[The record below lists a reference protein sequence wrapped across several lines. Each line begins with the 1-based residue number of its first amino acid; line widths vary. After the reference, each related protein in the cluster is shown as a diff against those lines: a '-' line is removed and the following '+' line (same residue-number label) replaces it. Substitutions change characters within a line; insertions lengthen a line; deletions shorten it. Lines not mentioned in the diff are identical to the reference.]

1 MAITPSTSIA
11 GTYTVSY
18 TIAASGGC
26 AALIKTRTVTIV
38 AAPSASISYA
48 GSPFCKTITSAQS
61 VTQTG
66 TTGGTYYS
74 TTGLS
79 INASTGAITPSAS
92 TAGTYTVV
100 YTIAASGGCAAISTT
115 TTVTITTAKA
125 ATISYTGS
133 PWCKT
138 ITTSRT
144 VTRIGSSGGTYSAIP
159 SGLFIS
165 TMSGSIKPNLSAPGT
180 YTVSYTLAAT
190 GGCAAVI
197 ATATVTITAAPT
209 ASIGYAGSPFCQTIT
224 TAQSVTQTGTANGT
238 YSSTAAGLSISSS
251 TGAITPSTS
260 TLGTY
265 TVKYT
270 IAASGGCAALI
281 KTTTVAITN
290 CQGMILN
297 NTISEHTNAVE
308 IEDLIL
314 EDSNSNL
321 VQEAV
326 AEWKVVFDRNPFERT
341 FKLAIENELSTR
353 LEVQILSSSGQLLS
367 TRYVAIDDLGET
379 QFGEDLTPGVYFV
392 LVKQGNNRQ
401 TLRMIKY

>member
-1 MAITPSTSIA
+1 MPE
-11 GTYTVSY
+11 
-18 TIAASGGC
+18 
-26 AALIKTRTVTIV
+26 V
-38 AAPSASISYA
+38 ARQRLGRRAPWYA
-48 GSPFCKTITSAQS
+48 P
-61 VTQTG
+61 
-66 TTGGTYYS
+66 
-74 TTGLS
+74 
-79 INASTGAITPSAS
+79 
-92 TAGTYTVV
+92 
-100 YTIAASGGCAAISTT
+100 GGCAAISTT

-238 YSSTAAGLSISSS
+238 YSSTPAGLSISSS

-353 LEVQILSSSGQLLS
+353 LEVQILSSSGLLLS
-367 TRYVAIDDLGET
+367 TRYIPIDDLGES
-379 QFGEDLTPGVYFV
+379 QFGEDLIPGVYFV

>member
-1 MAITPSTSIA
+1 M
-11 GTYTVSY
+11 
-18 TIAASGGC
+18 
-26 AALIKTRTVTIV
+26 
-38 AAPSASISYA
+38 
-48 GSPFCKTITSAQS
+48 
-61 VTQTG
+61 
-66 TTGGTYYS
+66 
-74 TTGLS
+74 
-79 INASTGAITPSAS
+79 
-92 TAGTYTVV
+92 
-100 YTIAASGGCAAISTT
+100 
-115 TTVTITTAKA
+115 
-125 ATISYTGS
+125 
-133 PWCKT
+133 
-138 ITTSRT
+138 
-144 VTRIGSSGGTYSAIP
+144 
-159 SGLFIS
+159 
-165 TMSGSIKPNLSAPGT
+165 
-180 YTVSYTLAAT
+180 
-190 GGCAAVI
+190 
-197 ATATVTITAAPT
+197 
-209 ASIGYAGSPFCQTIT
+209 
-224 TAQSVTQTGTANGT
+224 
-238 YSSTAAGLSISSS
+238 SISSS

-353 LEVQILSSSGQLLS
+353 LEVQILSSSGLLLS
-367 TRYVAIDDLGET
+367 TRYIPIDDLGES
-379 QFGEDLTPGVYFV
+379 QFGEDLIPGVYFV
-392 LVKQGNNRQ
+392 LVKQENNRQ